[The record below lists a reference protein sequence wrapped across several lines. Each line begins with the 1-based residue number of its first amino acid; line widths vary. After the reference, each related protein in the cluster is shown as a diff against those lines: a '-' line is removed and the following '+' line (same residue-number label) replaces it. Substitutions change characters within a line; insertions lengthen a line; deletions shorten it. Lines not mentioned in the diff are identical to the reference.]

1 MRSVLLLRVTKIYI
15 FFCLYIILYWW
26 QSTVDMYLQWI
37 TTEAIDRSKISKNY
51 LLILH
56 GFSPHRSSW
65 VNYKAI
71 NCFRKLRRKKLSEQ
85 VPLSYLCVLREIDC
99 KGSLTSHHSRWLNN
113 LHNLPCLILSG
124 NIWTLK
130 WHFGVEFVW
139 FNPLRIHLVR
149 GIA

>member
-1 MRSVLLLRVTKIYI
+1 
-15 FFCLYIILYWW
+15 
-26 QSTVDMYLQWI
+26 MYLQWI
-37 TTEAIDRSKISKNY
+37 KTKVIDRSKISKNY

-71 NCFRKLRRKKLSEQ
+71 NCFRKLRRKKKLSEQ

-99 KGSLTSHHSRWLNN
+99 KGSLISHHSRWLNI

-124 NIWTLK
+124 NIWKLK
-130 WHFGVEFVW
+130 WHFGVEFICSEWRHHDVLAIQVTLHSIRQH
-139 FNPLRIHLVR
+139 NLLYSSARLHVSTKR
-149 GIA
+149 